1 MLRNDVYH
9 GALGLGSQ
17 RLSEIW
23 KSSKN
28 KEVTSILMKTLF
40 KGGLNRYIVLFSWN
54 NYSIQFFSYFVI
66 TLTYHIH

>member
-9 GALGLGSQ
+9 GALRLGSQ

-23 KSSKN
+23 KSSQN
-28 KEVTSILMKTLF
+28 KEVTRVLIKNLF

-54 NYSIQFFSYFVI
+54 K
-66 TLTYHIH
+66 HIVL